1 MINRE
6 LTDLYLNQF
15 DSLSEALYSCWH
27 NSFCLQTKQ
36 LDKVKLHGQI
46 RSYGFYNHENA
57 IKKDCTLNS
66 KNKFLFKTLIWV
78 NNYTNVAVEN
88 SLSEYIELYKQAIKE
103 IESNLFLITRKTDK
117 IAYANIILRDFDKNY
132 IHNQN
137 VDDSVR
143 DIKTKEFFE
152 HILNQEFIF
161 GNDTTPN
168 DNDCIVY
175 QNYNLTVQL
184 INHLDF
190 IDRLIELFLCFDI
203 NLVSL
208 AEKTKYNLYIFSDNK
223 GEILDYKELKK
234 LSNDKC
240 IKCNNL
246 NCNRLH
252 NRENKFTNEEHI
264 FNNCISSLEQD
275 IIPKFNSELSDEC
288 LIKIMHY
295 LSKNK
300 KLDYPNIEIWLFWFN
315 RKTLKVVEP
324 IKWRGTPSMLSNVIQ
339 HLCGASISN
348 TIKTAFSTKEYVKP
362 TRKEYESGKTY
373 KEIEQII
380 TISKQKNS

>member
-78 NNYTNVAVEN
+78 NNYTNIAVEN

-152 HILNQEFIF
+152 HILNFFQ
-161 GNDTTPN
+161 
-168 DNDCIVY
+168 
-175 QNYNLTVQL
+175 
-184 INHLDF
+184 
-190 IDRLIELFLCFDI
+190 FLHP
-203 NLVSL
+203 
-208 AEKTKYNLYIFSDNK
+208 
-223 GEILDYKELKK
+223 YKW
-234 LSNDKC
+234 
-240 IKCNNL
+240 
-246 NCNRLH
+246 NR
-252 NRENKFTNEEHI
+252 
-264 FNNCISSLEQD
+264 
-275 IIPKFNSELSDEC
+275 
-288 LIKIMHY
+288 
-295 LSKNK
+295 
-300 KLDYPNIEIWLFWFN
+300 
-315 RKTLKVVEP
+315 
-324 IKWRGTPSMLSNVIQ
+324 
-339 HLCGASISN
+339 
-348 TIKTAFSTKEYVKP
+348 
-362 TRKEYESGKTY
+362 
-373 KEIEQII
+373 
-380 TISKQKNS
+380 